1 MVREVE
7 AHLYTVERE
16 GKKLLYRAVIGA
28 ADAQGLKKGMFFR
41 FKIRTATG
49 GLSDEF
55 VPKLLDKKNCFMVT
69 VPVGMVKAAGL
80 AEDSAV
86 KLQLIGPASAREA
99 AEAAGKGKE
108 YVEAH
113 TRKKTRLK
121 VKKTEPDVA
130 ARAKA
135 PVSSEKP
142 VEGAALSKVKAEVA
156 APEPGSEAAATPPE
170 PESPA
175 VATIQ
180 LSEKPLEETL
190 PREPAGGVKVA
201 PTAPVSVSAP
211 ETAAMISS
219 HRPPVARRKAEVERK
234 RVARR
239 RREVPED
246 VVSRVRDSVVAMEK
260 KIVYLHLVPQIV
272 LGRLKTKRQIDEAVD
287 VVFRE
292 VAAAS

>member
-121 VKKTEPDVA
+121 VKKTEPDVG

-142 VEGAALSKVKAEVA
+142 VEGAALSKAKADVA
-156 APEPGSEAAATPPE
+156 APEPGGEAAATPPE

-175 VATIQ
+175 VGTIQ
-180 LSEKPLEETL
+180 LSEKPLEEAL
-190 PREPAGGVKVA
+190 PRELAEPAGGVKVT
-201 PTAPVSVSAP
+201 PTVPVSVSAP
-211 ETAAMISS
+211 E
-219 HRPPVARRKAEVERK
+219 RK
-234 RVARR
+234 RVTRR

-260 KIVYLHLVPQIV
+260 KIIYLHLVPQIV